1 VTEGELIMTF
11 TYGVISNG
19 GIVLVADSRV
29 THSHR
34 DNTERVI
41 GTYKGRV
48 GKIRRIRDHSA
59 FSIAENLGLADTL
72 LEEANGR
79 VDETCFEAAV
89 QSYQRS
95 FTDSLIR
102 MYRGC
107 PRPGA
112 PRAEFLFCGYTSAK
126 VPQIAKL
133 SSENLCAQNPITSRG
148 YLSTGSA
155 KEHGAAIYLHHRFY
169 RDDLTLEQA
178 KLLAYCIAAE
188 VAQFDDSV
196 GGPLEIEVITPDASG
211 PLIRPETYERARK
224 EMVGQIEAYLAK
236 FP

>member
-1 VTEGELIMTF
+1 MMTF
-11 TYGVISNG
+11 TCGVISTG

-34 DNTERVI
+34 DSIGRVI
-41 GTYKGRV
+41 GTYKGQV

-72 LEEANGR
+72 LAEANGR

-89 QSYQRS
+89 QSYQKS
-95 FTDSLIR
+95 FIDSLIR

-107 PRPGA
+107 PPPGA
-112 PRAEFLFCGYTSAK
+112 PRVEFLFCGYTSAK
-126 VPQIAKL
+126 VPQIVKL
-133 SSENLCAQNPITSRG
+133 SSENLCPQNPITRRG

-178 KLLAYCIAAE
+178 KLLAYCMAAE
-188 VAQFDDSV
+188 VAQFDDTV
-196 GGPLEIEVITPDASG
+196 GGPLEIEVITPEGSG
-211 PLIRPETYERARK
+211 PLTRLETYERARQ
-224 EMVGQIEAYLAK
+224 EMVGQLEAYVAK
-236 FP
+236 FH